1 MQAYWDIPMFAEYS
15 KVRAKRADARIVDH
29 QEEDSNNSGNE
40 LPLDPELR
48 EERQGEGVEVW
59 APMLG
64 A

>member
-1 MQAYWDIPMFAEYS
+1 MSGCKDS
-15 KVRAKRADARIVDH
+15 SSSR
-29 QEEDSNNSGNE
+29 EDSNNSGNE